1 MINRA
6 REIAELMGYDSIDDI
21 LEAVGRGEVILLK
34 VPAGYRSRTSDWLY
48 DKIPEARE
56 DSEALAETLK
66 DIASGLDMA
75 QELVRYPA
83 DSDVCEMDLPHGWP
97 SYCDKSLSTKS

>member
-6 REIAELMGYDSIDDI
+6 REIAQLMGYDSIDEI
-21 LEAVGRGEVILLK
+21 LEAIGRGELILLK
-34 VPAGYRSRTSDWLY
+34 VPETYRGRTSDWLH
-48 DKIPEARE
+48 DRIPEARAE
-56 DSEALAETLK
+56 SEVLAETLK

-75 QELVRYPA
+75 MELVRYPA

-97 SYCDKSLSTKS
+97 SYCDKSLSTQS